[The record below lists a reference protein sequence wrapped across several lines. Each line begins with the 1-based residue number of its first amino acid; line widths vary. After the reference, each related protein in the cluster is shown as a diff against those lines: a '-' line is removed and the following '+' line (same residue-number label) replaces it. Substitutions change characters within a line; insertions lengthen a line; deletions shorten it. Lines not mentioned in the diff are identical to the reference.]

1 MTKRQ
6 KKLLTRIIIAAVI
19 YIAGIFLPLEGI
31 PQLTLYLLCYAVIG
45 WDIVWKAITNI
56 THGQIFDE
64 NFLMTIATVGAL
76 VLGEYSEGVAV
87 MLFYQIGEWFQSYA
101 VSKSRKSITNLMDIR
116 PDYANV
122 AAYILLFRLLHSQ
135 TSFLDHQLQYTRC
148 DSLPAIYLKT
158 AV

>member
-56 THGQIFDE
+56 THGQMLRLCYFIK
-64 NFLMTIATVGAL
+64 L
-76 VLGEYSEGVAV
+76 VNGFNP
-87 MLFYQIGEWFQSYA
+87 M
-101 VSKSRKSITNLMDIR
+101 
-116 PDYANV
+116 P
-122 AAYILLFRLLHSQ
+122 
-135 TSFLDHQLQYTRC
+135 
-148 DSLPAIYLKT
+148 
-158 AV
+158 

>member
-64 NFLMTIATVGAL
+64 NFLMTIATVGCSCSRRIL
-76 VLGEYSEGVAV
+76 RRCCG
-87 MLFYQIGEWFQSYA
+87 YA
-101 VSKSRKSITNLMDIR
+101 
-116 PDYANV
+116 
-122 AAYILLFRLLHSQ
+122 ILSNW
-135 TSFLDHQLQYTRC
+135 
-148 DSLPAIYLKT
+148 
-158 AV
+158 